1 MISPTS
7 TVTINRPVGEVFD
20 FVARGYVENHPK
32 WDDGCV
38 SSNKNAD
45 APLAVGSTGVEV
57 RNDGGR
63 EATYDFTIT
72 ALEEGNRLMALEAES
87 KEALFWM
94 SYTFEDQGR
103 RDRRHRRAPH
113 EDEGPRTPLRAADRR
128 QLSQA
133 ARRESG
139 GDEAP
144 RRVRGVG
151 PYMLAKKPW

>member
-1 MISPTS
+1 MLSPTS
-7 TVTINRPVGEVFD
+7 TVTINRPVEEVFD

-45 APLAVGSTGVEV
+45 APLVVGSTGVEV

-72 ALEEGNRLMALEAES
+72 ALEEGRVMALEAES

-94 SYTFEDQGR
+94 SYTFEGR
-103 RDRRHRRAPH
+103 DGETVVTA
-113 EDEGPRTPLRAADRR
+113 
-128 QLSQA
+128 
-133 ARRESG
+133 
-139 GDEAP
+139 AP
-144 RRVRGVG
+144 RMKMKGLGRLIEPLIAGNFRKQLDARVAEMKR
-151 PYMLAKKPW
+151 LAES